1 MPVSKTYQRL
11 VEEALRLWVSGLRF
25 RNMFGGVG
33 IYQGSLFFA
42 LLAGDQLYFKV
53 GDSNRADF
61 EALGSQPFRPFG
73 DDGPV
78 MQYYEVPLELLETPG
93 RIQTWI
99 EGSLTVAHAALAKKA
114 HRPRRKAKAQKA
126 PATAVSK
133 TKVTKAN
140 KSSKTVLAKKK
151 AKAAPPKTAKKSK
164 SPQKKTPAVTP
175 TKSKRKR

>member
-11 VEEALRLWVSGLRF
+11 VEEALRPWVTALRF

-42 LLAGDQLYFKV
+42 LLAEDQLYFKV

-73 DDGPV
+73 DHGPV

-93 RIQTWI
+93 RIQTWV
-99 EGSLTVAHAALAKKA
+99 EGSLSVAHAALANKA
-114 HRPRRKAKAQKA
+114 HRPRRKPKARKA
-126 PATAVSK
+126 PVIAASK
-133 TKVTKAN
+133 TKMTKDK
-140 KSSKTVLAKKK
+140 KSSKTLLAKKK
-151 AKAAPPKTAKKSK
+151 AKAARPKTAKKPK
-164 SPQKKTPAVTP
+164 SPQKKMPAVTP
-175 TKSKRKR
+175 NKPKRKR